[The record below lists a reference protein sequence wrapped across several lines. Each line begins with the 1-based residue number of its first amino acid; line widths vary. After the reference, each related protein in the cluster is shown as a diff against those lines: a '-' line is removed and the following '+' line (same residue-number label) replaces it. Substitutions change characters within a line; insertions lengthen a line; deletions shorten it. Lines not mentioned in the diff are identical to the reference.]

1 MSATDSRRDDLPMRT
16 AVGTGAWTICTG
28 KLTCVASTTSASS
41 VQLADC
47 QCVTTDHLLRSLVTS

>member
-28 KLTCVASTTSASS
+28 TLTCVASTTTSAILRCVCVP
-41 VQLADC
+41 VQYN
-47 QCVTTDHLLRSLVTS
+47 